1 MFPTC
6 FYYPVWDNAGIENHR
21 HSEKTNL
28 CLNVFHNRCNCSLK
42 MIKMKKSIYHLTL
55 IALIVGLVFT
65 SCVSGKK
72 FTASEARA
80 DKLQKEN
87 AIIHNQLNESKMQ
100 SMKLKDE
107 MASLQKEKD
116 TFQKEYNSL
125 QNDLMLLSAES
136 NMTIRDQAG
145 RLKELQ
151 DIIQS
156 QNDKTTSLK
165 NSISKALLNYKTD
178 ELNVYQQDGKVY
190 VSLEEKLLF
199 KSGSDVVD
207 PKGKE
212 ALKSLA
218 NVLNSTSDFTVDIEG
233 HTDDVPI
240 KTQRFKDN
248 WDLSTAR
255 ASSIVRILTKD
266 YGFDAAR
273 ITASGKGEFHPVNLN
288 TSVEG
293 RAGNRRT
300 EIILSP
306 NLQEIYKLLYQ

>member
-1 MFPTC
+1 MFSP
-6 FYYPVWDNAGIENHR
+6 YSG
-21 HSEKTNL
+21 NL
-28 CLNVFHNRCNCSLK
+28 SLK
-42 MIKMKKSIYHLTL
+42 MIKMKKLIYYLAF
-55 IALIVGLVFT
+55 IALIVSLAFT

-87 AIIHNQLNESKMQ
+87 ANTQSQLNESKIQ
-100 SMKLKDE
+100 SMKLKE
-107 MASLQKEKD
+107 EKATLQNEIEAV
-116 TFQKEYNSL
+116 QKGYSSI
-125 QNDLMLLSAES
+125 QNDLMLLSSES
-136 NMTIRDQAG
+136 KLTIRDQAA

-178 ELNVYQQDGKVY
+178 ELNVYQKDGKVY

-218 NVLNSTSDFTVDIEG
+218 NVLNSINDFTVDIEG

-288 TSVEG
+288 ASVEG

-306 NLQEIYKLLYQ
+306 DLQKIYKLLYQ